1 MKTDAIQDVSGL
13 HSKLHASTGFTRSC
27 ASEDRGTGFEGL
39 DDFHI
44 PPLLR
49 SIASQ
54 FSHAL
59 ISFSDEMKDVGGF
72 DGRAASTAISTH
84 ATPPSAPSFCL
95 ICSFDLGVKWCEV
108 TARSYLGRAL
118 LIFPADDVRP
128 TTSTGCLP
136 SNSPIFGLS
145 DAFEHDIEDF
155 ATAVHCETPN
165 PPPESQVFIGQC
177 RPHSNICR
185 FRK

>member
-1 MKTDAIQDVSGL
+1 MSPPVADDRALQRIMARDSKASMSSISHLSFAVLS
-13 HSKLHASTGFTRSC
+13 HSSRMPSYRSRMRRRTW
-27 ASEDRGTGFEGL
+27 AALMGR
-39 DDFHI
+39 
-44 PPLLR
+44 PLLLQFPLMR
-49 SIASQ
+49 LVPTGLPASKAVAGQNFEASIS
-54 FSHAL
+54 
-59 ISFSDEMKDVGGF
+59 
-72 DGRAASTAISTH
+72 
-84 ATPPSAPSFCL
+84 
-95 ICSFDLGVKWCEV
+95 GVKWCEV